1 MDTFDPS
8 LLRNIESM
16 VHTEAQ
22 KLCTELI
29 ENSNTKQPKKAA
41 LLRDIQAAPNSAE
54 LSRIMWNV
62 LLAGEGLIT
71 LGSAWAKTYGAM
83 KA

>member
-1 MDTFDPS
+1 MDTFDS
-8 LLRNIESM
+8 ALLADIETMETSAAKD
-16 VHTEAQ
+16 HCKTIIDG
-22 KLCTELI
+22 TR
-29 ENSNTKQPKKAA
+29 TKATKKAA

-71 LGSAWAKTYGAM
+71 VGSAWAKTYGM
-83 KA
+83 KK